1 MSNLSASPKPIGT
14 QSTLFYPLTCDE
26 WLRVSQNLKFAEIRV
41 LYYLRALDP
50 FGDRQLDLKVV
61 EVAAATGLTKG
72 TVSKSLKALAC
83 KEFIDLELVTVRVR
97 LRSTVKLPVGNEVS
111 WRKLDGS
118 GGNSDVLQE
127 TSEFCGKPA
136 NPTGNIRPV
145 KRRRGEGF
153 RPLQTDQTDQ
163 SNQSLSDN
171 PPPAPDEREEA
182 LLKFVAAQ
190 NKDARNPRAYA
201 LKCIQQSREFWES
214 EFFKYTERI
223 EGANLPPPAAL
234 TNENPLLMQLQAQ
247 WRRSDTAS
255 REAIAQAIER
265 HPEWGLAVV
274 EGAIVE
280 AEP

>member
-97 LRSTVKLPVGNEVS
+97 LRSTVKLPTGNEVS
-111 WRKLDGS
+111 SRKPGDS
-118 GGNSDVLQE
+118 VGNLEVLQE
-127 TSEFCGKPA
+127 TSKSCRKPA
-136 NPTGNIRPV
+136 SSVGNN
-145 KRRRGEGF
+145 RRLKPGREAGS

-163 SNQSLSDN
+163 INPTLSDN
-171 PPPAPDEREEA
+171 PPLTPDEREEVFI
-182 LLKFVAAQ
+182 KFVAAQ
-190 NKDARNPRAYA
+190 NQDARNPRAYA
-201 LKCIQQSREFWES
+201 LKCIQQSRGFWES
-214 EFFKYTERI
+214 EFLKYTERI

-247 WRRSDTAS
+247 WRRGDTAS

-280 AEP
+280 ADP